1 MSTSFAP
8 LARTVAEGLGHFSL
22 PILVVPHPVG
32 DRDPSAIRK
41 KGEEIA
47 GECARVLTEPEKK
60 LEREFKDKQ
69 YPLPQAVMPR

>member
-32 DRDPSAIRK
+32 DRDPSAVRA
-41 KGEEIA
+41 KGERIA
-47 GECARVLTEPEKK
+47 GECVRILTGSKDD
-60 LEREFKDKQ
+60 LEREFADKP
-69 YPLPQAVMPR
+69 YPLPKAVMPR

>member
-32 DRDPSAIRK
+32 DREPAAVRQ
-41 KGEEIA
+41 KGEAIA
-47 GECARVLTEPEKK
+47 AECARVLTEPAPH
-60 LEREFKDKQ
+60 LEREFQDKQ

>member
-32 DRDPSAIRK
+32 DRDASAVRG
-41 KGEEIA
+41 KGERIA
-47 GECARVLTEPEKK
+47 GECVRVLTGSKEG
-60 LEREFKDKQ
+60 LHREFADKQ
-69 YPLPQAVMPR
+69 YPLPKAVMPR

>member
-32 DRDPSAIRK
+32 EREPAAVRR
-41 KGEEIA
+41 KGENIA
-47 GECARVLTEPEKK
+47 AECARVLTESPAQ
-60 LEREFKDKQ
+60 LEREFREKQ

>member
-8 LARTVAEGLGHFSL
+8 LARTVAEGLGCFSL

-32 DRDPSAIRK
+32 DRDLNAVRRK
-41 KGEEIA
+41 GADIA
-47 GECARVLTEPEKK
+47 AECARVLTESAQD
-60 LEREFKDKQ
+60 LEREFREKP